1 MALRLRKANQ
11 PVEQPASVVIS
22 LAQRALACLQQAAAL
37 EPEEAGTIIEE
48 RVIWQPDSWLIQRIW
63 QALADGGAAGP
74 ALTVA
79 GLAEERAPL
88 ARAQA
93 VYRLAQFV
101 TRLPDHAQI
110 PAVLQAIREEL
121 QQARTHLFDPAT
133 SLEPARLVDRLL
145 LYGAAAAQ
153 IDEPSLALACLERAD
168 QIARAWDRVLVTP
181 ELRGY
186 LAEIVAQ
193 VGLHPLTAALVSQAI
208 RRYEES
214 GAQFIHQVAGLL
226 GPRLTLEQLPRR
238 SVRLLQRC
246 VDTFLF
252 ATLTNI
258 TGRRLAAAVLGKAAQ
273 VDAVLDQL
281 TTIANVQIA
290 LRESGLSAGKG
301 DPHFLRQV
309 KRPSANPDV
318 DFQVYTL
325 QEAVKHMPVRTLR
338 RETRVALADRLAAL
352 AILSD
357 GWTAAGAVTPLIEI
371 GAVKYA
377 VDVVDHIPPTDPTR
391 SEGVISL
398 VRALLTLG
406 DTALAE
412 EQTNK
417 ALVWLKSLGKRNP
430 ERATI
435 WGLAEVYLDFERPD
449 MALRLLAERQPTPP
463 SLGERFSRLF
473 SSRLD
478 DDGLRDNR
486 LRLRA
491 WLKQGGAWSKEQQT
505 TFEQLCV
512 WAPKLLDGEALIVF
526 YLDGLLRPLLA
537 AGRTDLVWPLLPQVR
552 EALSNSSGDRHTLHI
567 QRVATLLAEQAAPRE
582 PVSGGETLVTDNGA
596 APDDPTQAYHALT
609 RFLIDLWEADAAKG
623 LWQTIHALEGGLPL
637 LLALEGPTAL
647 LLIAQ
652 MTAREGREWGG

>member
-1 MALRLRKANQ
+1 MALRLRKADQ
-11 PVEQPASVVIS
+11 TEQQPASVVIS

-37 EPEEAGTIIEE
+37 DPEEVGTILEE

-79 GLAEERAPL
+79 QLAAERAPL

-93 VYRLAQFV
+93 VYRLAQFA
-101 TRLPDHAQI
+101 TQHPDHAHTDS
-110 PAVLQAIREEL
+110 VLQAVREAL
-121 QQARTHLFDPAT
+121 HQDRDALFDRDVPD
-133 SLEPARLVDRLL
+133 PARMVDRLL
-145 LYGAAAAQ
+145 LTGAAAALIGAQ
-153 IDEPSLALACLERAD
+153 PLALACIERAD
-168 QIARAWDRVLVTP
+168 QLERAWDRVMVMP

-186 LAEIVAQ
+186 LAEIVAS

-208 RRYEES
+208 RRFEET
-214 GAQFIHQVAGLL
+214 GAQFVHQVASLL
-226 GPRLTLEQLPRR
+226 GPRLALHQLPRR
-238 SVRLLQRC
+238 NARLLQRC

-252 ATLTNI
+252 ATLTSI

-273 VDAVLDQL
+273 IDAVLDQV

-290 LRESGLSAGKG
+290 RRESGLSAGKG

-325 QEAVKHMPVRTLR
+325 QEAVKQMPVRTLS

-371 GAVKYA
+371 GALKYA

-406 DTALAE
+406 DAALAE
-412 EQTNK
+412 EQTHK
-417 ALVWLKSLGKRNP
+417 ALTWLKSLDKRNP

-435 WGLAEVYLDFERPD
+435 WGLAEVYLEFDRPD
-449 MALRLLAERQPTPP
+449 MTLHLLDQRQATPP
-463 SLGERFSRLF
+463 KLRERISRLF
-473 SSRLD
+473 GTRWD
-478 DDGLRDNR
+478 DDALRDNR
-486 LRLRA
+486 LRFRA
-491 WLKQGGAWSKEQQT
+491 LLKQGADWGKEMQT
-505 TFEQLCV
+505 LYAQLCQ
-512 WAPKLLDGEALIVF
+512 WGPRLLDGEALIVF
-526 YLDGLLRPLLA
+526 YMDGLLRPLLT
-537 AGRTDLVWPLLPQVR
+537 AGRADLVWPILPQVR
-552 EALSNSSGDRHTLHI
+552 AALSNSSGDRHTLHI
-567 QRVATLLAEQAAPRE
+567 QRVSSLLAEQAAPRE
-582 PVSGGETLVTDNGA
+582 LVDAHIDSAATNGA
-596 APDDPTQAYHALT
+596 APEDPTQAYHALT
-609 RFLIDLWEADAAKG
+609 RFVLDLWEADAAKG
-623 LWQTIHALEGGLPL
+623 LWQTIHALEGSLPL
-637 LLALEGPTAL
+637 LMALEGPTAL

-652 MTAREGREWGG
+652 MTAREGKEWGG